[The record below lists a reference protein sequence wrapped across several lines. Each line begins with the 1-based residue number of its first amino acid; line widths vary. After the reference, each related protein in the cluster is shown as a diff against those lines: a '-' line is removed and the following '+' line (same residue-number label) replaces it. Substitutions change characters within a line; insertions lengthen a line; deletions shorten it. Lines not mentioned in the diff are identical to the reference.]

1 MIRFFKGI
9 SFFALLCVLVSCQDE
24 EVLDW
29 ENAVITNEKDV
40 MFISSFNFISL
51 LEKSNLDRSPNLNFK
66 QKMMLKAITSS
77 FASSSV
83 GIRVE
88 GQHKIFVVP
97 EEEEFNGGVFFPG
110 SITSFK
116 KFTSSL
122 YELTG
127 KKSVI
132 EDNTHLLYYDDLN
145 MMIAFDE
152 KHFIVGSSYD
162 SLYLKQKLTSYFNM
176 EFNPSNDDILND
188 FLNSDDDFCFYF
200 DNAKSREFIEK
211 LEAPYLNTWLPILE
225 NYGDKVIVKT
235 AFNKGNLKLSYFSNQ
250 EKTLF
255 TDYSEL
261 KPFEPYFFHSDSSI
275 ISGMIDFN
283 LDHLSS
289 RYFDNSSALEN
300 DTAIN
305 YNIGKIMSEVIQLPI
320 NFSGQMAFSL
330 KSLPNSS
337 LEIETTDDWESESYW
352 DDDDYEEVD
361 SLSINQPNWLISC
374 GYSSDDSNQKKDKML
389 EGQLNLS
396 QSIVHKKNDFTFYMI
411 DNDQF
416 YFSNDSSLLVKLNLG
431 ETQFLERTILNH
443 DSTHPL
449 DVVFDVDR
457 MPNPERILTF
467 IPYSEYLNLNTIK
480 NIHLT
485 GDNESLRLQINFKEQ
500 NENALTIIAQ
510 QIVEMYLLLGS

>member
-1 MIRFFKGI
+1 
-9 SFFALLCVLVSCQDE
+9 
-24 EVLDW
+24 
-29 ENAVITNEKDV
+29 
-40 MFISSFNFISL
+40 
-51 LEKSNLDRSPNLNFK
+51 
-66 QKMMLKAITSS
+66 
-77 FASSSV
+77 
-83 GIRVE
+83 
-88 GQHKIFVVP
+88 
-97 EEEEFNGGVFFPG
+97 
-110 SITSFK
+110 
-116 KFTSSL
+116 
-122 YELTG
+122 
-127 KKSVI
+127 
-132 EDNTHLLYYDDLN
+132 
-145 MMIAFDE
+145 
-152 KHFIVGSSYD
+152 
-162 SLYLKQKLTSYFNM
+162 
-176 EFNPSNDDILND
+176 
-188 FLNSDDDFCFYF
+188 
-200 DNAKSREFIEK
+200 
-211 LEAPYLNTWLPILE
+211 
-225 NYGDKVIVKT
+225 
-235 AFNKGNLKLSYFSNQ
+235 
-250 EKTLF
+250 
-255 TDYSEL
+255 
-261 KPFEPYFFHSDSSI
+261 
-275 ISGMIDFN
+275 MIDFN

-416 YFSNDSSLLVKLNLG
+416 YFSNDSSLLVKLNMG

>member
-1 MIRFFKGI
+1 MIRLIKGI
-9 SFFALLCVLVSCQDE
+9 SFFTLLCVLVSCQDE
-24 EVLDW
+24 EILDW

-40 MFISSFNFISL
+40 MFVSSFNFISL

-110 SITSFK
+110 TITSFK

-127 KKSVI
+127 KKSII
-132 EDNTHLLYYDDLN
+132 EDKTHILYYDDLK
-145 MMIAFDE
+145 MMIAFDD

-162 SLYLKQKLTSYFNM
+162 SLYLKKKLTSYFNKG
-176 EFNPSNDDILND
+176 FNSSIDGVLND
-188 FLNSDDDFCFYF
+188 FLKSNDDFCFYF
-200 DNAKSREFIEK
+200 DNAKSREYIEK

-261 KPFEPYFFHSDSSI
+261 RSFNPYFFHTDSSI
-275 ISGMIDFN
+275 ISGMIDFK
-283 LDHLSS
+283 LDHLSA
-289 RYFDNSSALEN
+289 RYFDDTNVLEN
-300 DTAIN
+300 DTVIN
-305 YNIGKIMSEVIQLPI
+305 FNIGKIMSEIIQMPI
-320 NFSGQMAFSL
+320 HFSGQMAFSL
-330 KSLPNSS
+330 KSLNSYNT
-337 LEIETTDDWESESYW
+337 EIENSEDWESELYW
-352 DDDDYEEVD
+352 DDEEYEEID
-361 SLSINQPNWLISC
+361 SLSRNQPNWLISC
-374 GYSSDDSNQKKDKML
+374 GYIFDDYNKDREQMVDGNFL
-389 EGQLNLS
+389 LS
-396 QSIVHKKNDFTFYMI
+396 KGIVHKKNDISFYLV
-411 DNDQF
+411 DNNQF
-416 YFSNDSSLLVKLNLG
+416 YFSNDSTLLSHINLG
-431 ETQFLERTILNH
+431 KTQFLQTTILNH

-449 DVVFDVDR
+449 DVVFDLDR

-467 IPYSEYLNLNTIK
+467 VPYAEYLNLNTIK

-485 GDNESLRLQINFKEQ
+485 GDNESLKLQMNFKEQ

>member
-1 MIRFFKGI
+1 M
-9 SFFALLCVLVSCQDE
+9 
-24 EVLDW
+24 
-29 ENAVITNEKDV
+29 
-40 MFISSFNFISL
+40 
-51 LEKSNLDRSPNLNFK
+51 
-66 QKMMLKAITSS
+66 
-77 FASSSV
+77 
-83 GIRVE
+83 VE
-88 GQHKIFVVP
+88 F
-97 EEEEFNGGVFFPG
+97 FFPG

-255 TDYSEL
+255 TDYSEH
-261 KPFEPYFFHSDSSI
+261 KPFEPYFFHSDSSL

-283 LDHLSS
+283 LDHLTS
-289 RYFDNSSALEN
+289 RFFDNSSALEN

-330 KSLPNSS
+330 KSLPNSN
-337 LEIETTDDWESESYW
+337 LETETTDDWESESYW
-352 DDDDYEEVD
+352 DDEDYEEVD

-374 GYSSDDSNQKKDKML
+374 GYSSDDSNQKKDNMV

-416 YFSNDSSLLVKLNLG
+416 YFSNDSLLLVKLNLG

-467 IPYSEYLNLNTIK
+467 VPYSEYLNLNTIK